1 MHLYRPTGPTK
12 TSPTGQH
19 FPNKAPNNQNITKRS
34 TTPTASI
41 TNCYFSFGNSLSDIS
56 HLETDI
62 TKQGNEERQSVEAK
76 DLEELVM
83 DSEEENLDMVG
94 AYGEEVNF
102 LPKLPLLRW
111 MMN

>member
-1 MHLYRPTGPTK
+1 M
-12 TSPTGQH
+12 
-19 FPNKAPNNQNITKRS
+19 
-34 TTPTASI
+34 
-41 TNCYFSFGNSLSDIS
+41 SDIS

-102 LPKLPLLRW
+102 LPK
-111 MMN
+111 

>member
-1 MHLYRPTGPTK
+1 MIRKTTSQRRARQCALVQANRPNQNFTHWPTLNC
-12 TSPTGQH
+12 PT
-19 FPNKAPNNQNITKRS
+19 NQNITKW
-34 TTPTASI
+34 PTVSI
-41 TNCYFSFGNSLSDIS
+41 TNCYLSFGNSLSEIS

-62 TKQGNEERQSVEAK
+62 TKQGNEERKSVEAK

-102 LPKLPLLRW
+102 LPK
-111 MMN
+111 